1 MTNSIRTNLR
11 LRTRSLAAAA
21 ALVALGAGTAIPAIA
36 TAGEPAP
43 TKVTIV
49 PENDG
54 FYGYVKSPKENKC
67 ANGRKVILLKQLG
80 ESQNPARRPEDRHRH
95 RPGQRRRLHV
105 VHRQHRP
112 QKGRFYARAK
122 KTPDCQADNSKSV
135 KMTN

>member
-1 MTNSIRTNLR
+1 M
-11 LRTRSLAAAA
+11 
-21 ALVALGAGTAIPAIA
+21 
-36 TAGEPAP
+36 
-43 TKVTIV
+43 

-80 ESQNPARRPEDRHRH
+80 QSQD
-95 RPGQRRRLHV
+95 PGADQKIGTDIAQANGDGYMWSTGNTGHM
-105 VHRQHRP
+105 
-112 QKGRFYARAK
+112 KGRFYARAK

>member
-21 ALVALGAGTAIPAIA
+21 LVALGAGTAIPAVA

-54 FYGYVKSPKENKC
+54 FYGFVKSPKENKC

-80 ESQNPARRPEDRHRH
+80 STQSPHTD
-95 RPGQRRRLHV
+95 
-105 VHRQHRP
+105 
-112 QKGRFYARAK
+112 QKIGSDIAQANGDGYMWSTGNTGHEKGKFYARAK
-122 KTPDCQADNSKSV
+122 KTPDCLADTSKSV